1 MGFLSKIFN
10 SFNRSNSPIKGPS
23 VPRPVEPTEVFR
35 DYSACHEFLCKEFH
49 MVEPVS
55 LGRGDSFSS
64 ESNSVLAELFD
75 GSRRHSEIILS
86 LMNVS
91 IEMAVAS
98 GMGVSPSFAFFK
110 LPQAPHAIRFGGEVF
125 DLGSPTSNGLCYT
138 LIPVNRGYL
147 RQNRYFPPTLHRFSE
162 GDDSGWLAV
171 AAFGSIR

>member
-1 MGFLSKIFN
+1 MGFLSKISN
-10 SFNRSNSPIKGPS
+10 LFNRSNSPIMGPS

-35 DYSACHEFLCKEFH
+35 DYSACNEFLRRKFP

-55 LGRGDSFSS
+55 FNRGVSFAN
-64 ESNSVLAELFD
+64 EDPAALAELCD
-75 GSRRHSEIILS
+75 GARRNSKINLS

-125 DLGSPTSNGLCYT
+125 DLGSPTSDGLGYT
-138 LIPVNRGYL
+138 LIPVNKGYL

-171 AAFGSIR
+171 AAVGSIR

>member
-1 MGFLSKIFN
+1 MGLVSNILN
-10 SFNRSNSPIKGPS
+10 LLNRANSPMTKLS
-23 VPRPVEPTEVFR
+23 LPRPVEPTEVFG
-35 DYSACHEFLCKEFH
+35 DYSACNEFLCREFP

-55 LGRGDSFSS
+55 FGRGVSFSN
-64 ESNSVLAELFD
+64 ENNAALAELFD
-75 GSRRHSEIILS
+75 GARRHSKINLS

-125 DLGSPTSNGLCYT
+125 DLGSPTSDGLGYS
-138 LIPVNRGYL
+138 LIPVNKGYL
-147 RQNRYFPPTLHRFSE
+147 RQNRYFLPTLHRFSE

-171 AAFGSIR
+171 AAVGSIR